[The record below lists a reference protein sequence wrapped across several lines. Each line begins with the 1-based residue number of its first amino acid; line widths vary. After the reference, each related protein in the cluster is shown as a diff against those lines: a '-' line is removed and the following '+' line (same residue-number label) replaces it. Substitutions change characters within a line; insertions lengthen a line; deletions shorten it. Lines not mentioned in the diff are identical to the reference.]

1 VTRPARPDADSADR
15 ARRWRN
21 ATQAAVCDVSV
32 PWAHGTVVK
41 ATRYPSYYDYNV
53 VRVEESPEISV
64 EELIEVADE
73 ALAGLAHRRVD
84 FDVVDAAGP
93 LRSGF
98 EARGWEA
105 TSLWWMRHERPLPP
119 GAAIA
124 VEEVDYD
131 AVRDLRRTWH
141 GEDFPGHDLGEH
153 EREAREVA
161 LAREAQV
168 LAVSEAGTPVA
179 FAQLERGDASAE
191 ITQVYVHPDHRGKG
205 RGTALTAAA
214 VTAAGEVQD
223 LWIVADA
230 EDRPKQLYSRL
241 GFRTAWTTIEFLRL
255 P

>member
-1 VTRPARPDADSADR
+1 
-15 ARRWRN
+15 
-21 ATQAAVCDVSV
+21 
-32 PWAHGTVVK
+32 VVR

-53 VRVEESPEISV
+53 VRVEERPEMSV
-64 EELIEVADE
+64 EELIGVADE

-84 FDVVDAAGP
+84 FDLVDAAEP

-105 TSLWWMRHERPLPP
+105 TSLWWMRHEHPLPP
-119 GAAIA
+119 GPAIA
-124 VEEVDYD
+124 VEEVPYE

-141 GEDFPGHDLGEH
+141 DEDFPELDLGDH

-161 LAREAQV
+161 LARDTQV
-168 LAVSEAGTPVA
+168 LAVSEGGTPVA
-179 FAQLERGDASAE
+179 FAQLQRGDSSTE
-191 ITQVYVHPDHRGKG
+191 ITHVYVHPDHRGNG

-214 VTAAGEVQD
+214 VRAAGDVHD

-241 GFRTAWTTIEFLRL
+241 GFRTAWTTMEFLRL